1 MSIRVDVSLAAGLGA
16 ATGKATESPENARK
30 AAREF
35 EALLVEQMLR
45 SLRAS
50 GAGGWLG
57 AGDDQSGE
65 TMVEVAE
72 QQFARLL
79 VSQGGLGLARL
90 VDEGLARRAQ

>member
-1 MSIRVDVSLAAGLGA
+1 MSLRVDASLAAGLGA
-16 ATGKATESPENARK
+16 GPGKAKDNPENARK

-50 GAGGWLG
+50 EGGGWLG
-57 AGDDQSGE
+57 TGEDQAGE

-72 QQFARLL
+72 QQLARLL
-79 VSQGGLGLARL
+79 VAQGGLGLSRL
-90 VDEGLARRAQ
+90 ALDALARRAQ

>member
-1 MSIRVDVSLAAGLGA
+1 MSLRVEASLAAGIRAGP
-16 ATGKATESPENARK
+16 GKAKDGPENARK
-30 AAREF
+30 AAAEF

-45 SLRAS
+45 SLRSS

-57 AGDDQSGE
+57 TGEDQSGE

-79 VSQGGLGLARL
+79 VSQGGLGVARL
-90 VDEGLARRAQ
+90 VVDGLARRAQ